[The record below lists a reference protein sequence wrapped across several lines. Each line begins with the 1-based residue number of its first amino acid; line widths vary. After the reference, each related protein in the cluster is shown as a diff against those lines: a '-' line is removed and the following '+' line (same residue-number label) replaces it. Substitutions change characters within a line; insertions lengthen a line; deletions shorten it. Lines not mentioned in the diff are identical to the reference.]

1 MHPTVTDAQ
10 FPGPRR
16 PDVVRRIAFWTALL
30 LLLAL
35 TALMYQRGLH
45 GVFLFDDFANLPA
58 LGAFGPVDNWTA
70 FWRYITSGTADPTG
84 RPLAL
89 LSFLIDAHDW
99 PADPWPFKRTNLI
112 LHLINGALLALLLRR
127 LGRLFRPTSP
137 RRRGCRRGAWRRD
150 VAASSAV
157 RIDDAVCRTARGHAA
172 GNVHA
177 ARPARAI
184 AAAGIWPRRDSRLG
198 PWLCAGAIGIATL
211 LAVAS
216 KANGILLPLLTLLI
230 EALLLAPSQPIADS
244 LRTQLHLD
252 ATNRFGPS
260 QRAPASVAR
269 IPRAALDP
277 AGAISF
283 RPWTL
288 PQRLMTEARIVCEY
302 LSLLWLPHPY
312 TAGLFNDAVTV
323 STGLLAPPSTL
334 ASIVFLAGLF
344 AAAVAAAPAHPAL
357 ALACFSISPGNCWNQ
372 PLSRSNST
380 TSTATMFRQ
389 CSCSGHSPSG

>member
-1 MHPTVTDAQ
+1 MYTTLIDPALWL
-10 FPGPRR
+10 PRA
-16 PDVVRRIAFWTALL
+16 DVVRRIAFWTALL

-35 TALMYQRGLH
+35 TALIYQRGLH

-99 PADPWPFKRTNLI
+99 PADPWPFKRSNLI

-127 LGRLFRPTSP
+127 LGRLLRPGLT
-137 RRRGCRRGAWRRD
+137 RRGCRRGAWRRD

-157 RIDDAVCRTARGHAA
+157 RIDDAVCRTTRSHVA

-177 ARPARAI
+177 ARPAGLLSRPGHGRA
-184 AAAGIWPRRDSRLG
+184 GTPLG

-230 EALLLAPSQPIADS
+230 EALLLAPCQPIAGG
-244 LRTQLHLD
+244 LRTQIHLD
-252 ATNRFGPS
+252 ATRRFESS
-260 QRAPASVAR
+260 QRA
-269 IPRAALDP
+269 L
-277 AGAISF
+277 
-283 RPWTL
+283 
-288 PQRLMTEARIVCEY
+288 
-302 LSLLWLPHPY
+302 LLWLAY
-312 TAGLFNDAVTV
+312 LGLHLTQQ
-323 STGLLAPPSTL
+323 GL
-334 ASIVFLAGLF
+334 I
-344 AAAVAAAPAHPAL
+344 
-357 ALACFSISPGNCWNQ
+357 
-372 PLSRSNST
+372 
-380 TSTATMFRQ
+380 
-389 CSCSGHSPSG
+389 CSGRGPFPSA